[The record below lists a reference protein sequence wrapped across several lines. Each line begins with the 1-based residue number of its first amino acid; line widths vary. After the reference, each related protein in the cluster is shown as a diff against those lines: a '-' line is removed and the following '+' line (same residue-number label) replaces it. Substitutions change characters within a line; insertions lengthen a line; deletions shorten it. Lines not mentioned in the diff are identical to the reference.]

1 MHKSRSLAAFIRLSV
16 TRATKFFDFSFY
28 QRAQIVRAD
37 AQLVARVRQ
46 GQIFVHIFLVDYLQR
61 MVAESLALMPLRTGD
76 NIPRVKAERN
86 KLVFILLVKVEG
98 QAGHER
104 IVGGKQL
111 RSGVA
116 VRQNAD
122 ASVRGSKN
130 LNDNI
135 INALARLSG
144 KYLVKE
150 RLYLILAPYLQKL
163 FELIDGFSAFSN
175 SCVLLRSWSLIYRM
189 LPVPSEV

>member
-1 MHKSRSLAAFIRLSV
+1 
-16 TRATKFFDFSFY
+16 
-28 QRAQIVRAD
+28 
-37 AQLVARVRQ
+37 
-46 GQIFVHIFLVDYLQR
+46 
-61 MVAESLALMPLRTGD
+61 MVAESLALMPLRARD

-86 KLVFILLVKVEG
+86 ELVFILLVKVEG

-116 VRQNAD
+116 VGQNAD

-163 FELIDGFSAFSN
+163 FELIDGFFGIFKLVCALALLVVDISDVTRTVGGIAPRRDSLSAGERQKRRILNGLADADSTI
-175 SCVLLRSWSLIYRM
+175 LIQQ
-189 LPVPSEV
+189 LFCALHKFNNGESQFC

>member
-1 MHKSRSLAAFIRLSV
+1 
-16 TRATKFFDFSFY
+16 
-28 QRAQIVRAD
+28 
-37 AQLVARVRQ
+37 
-46 GQIFVHIFLVDYLQR
+46 
-61 MVAESLALMPLRTGD
+61 MVAESLALMPLRARD
-76 NIPRVKAERN
+76 NIPRIKAERN

-144 KYLVKE
+144 KYFVKE

-163 FELIDGFSAFSN
+163 FELIDGLFGIFKLVCALALLVVDISDVARAVGGIAPRRDSLSAGKRQQRRIANGLADADSTI
-175 SCVLLRSWSLIYRM
+175 LIQQ
-189 LPVPSEV
+189 LFCALHQFNNGESQFC